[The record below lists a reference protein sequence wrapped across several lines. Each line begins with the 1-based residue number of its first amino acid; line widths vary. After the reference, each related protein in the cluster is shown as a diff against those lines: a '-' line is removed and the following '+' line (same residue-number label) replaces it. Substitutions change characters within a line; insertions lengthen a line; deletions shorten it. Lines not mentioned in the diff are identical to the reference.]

1 MKAVRIT
8 LGVLGVLLV
17 IFTAGL
23 FFLADYLDKHQDLL
37 ERTASEALGREVRIE
52 GGVAMHWSM
61 TPSIALEGVW
71 VANAE
76 WASGEYLARAE
87 RAVLQFDVAALLQ
100 RGLDIRQITLVN
112 ADIRLETGSEGRQNW
127 ALGDKTSTPVALQI
141 DRFECEDSRLHYR
154 PMTGQEQQLAISDL
168 ELVGFGGA
176 DVSLKARLNYRDL
189 TVSVS
194 ATAHSDPADRSAGT
208 LLKGRM
214 TSGDA
219 VMDFTG
225 HATAPLEFADLDVT
239 LRMDQLDLLQLL
251 GKTSPA
257 LPVTGPLEQIKA
269 SLKSA
274 GGTTETL
281 IGNLSGELEIGS
293 SRFALS
299 AKPGGEAVDVSLTGT
314 RISMA
319 PGQPVVLQT
328 GLLYEK
334 QPFQLE
340 LTGGTL
346 AQLITGG
353 KTWKTIKVKAQGQFN
368 GKPLEI
374 AGQIGSSSAVLA
386 GRDLDVDLVVRHTG
400 LQARVDGR
408 LAKLDGLAGSRFNV
422 KASGPSLSRLS
433 PWTGMD
439 MPKTEPF
446 TFAARLQG
454 SEQRVDLKNIK
465 TRVGAIDVAGD
476 MQIPLRQGGRIK
488 GTLRSDLLDLSPFIA
503 TGDPGADNSEAILA
517 WELAP
522 DALQYRDA
530 ALRLEV
536 GRFRGGDFGFEDVT
550 LDASL
555 ANGHLKLTMLD
566 RAESLNMTFDLKP
579 EAPDWR
585 LRVRDKSKMDLGSLV
600 ETEKNQDERS
610 RGPITMDVDLSG
622 RGRSLGSVL
631 GSAKGHVGMVLGAG
645 QLSKEVSDR
654 LPLGSVLESVLG
666 AIDSKGKTESR
677 SSLECAVVQLDVV
690 DGIATSRDGLALR
703 TDTVNVLGGG
713 TIKLD
718 TGEIDLHF
726 KTAQRKGLGIS
737 ILGLA
742 DNFIHLTG
750 TLRQPGVEM
759 NAVGFLTHG
768 GAAWA
773 TGGLSLLYD
782 SLSRRLTAS
791 SNPCESVLKA
801 GASQQD

>member
-1 MKAVRIT
+1 VKTIRIT

-17 IFTAGL
+17 IFIAGM
-23 FFLADYLDKHQDLL
+23 FYLADYLDKHQDLL

-71 VANAE
+71 VANPE

-127 ALGDKTSTPVALQI
+127 APGDKTSIPVALQI

-154 PMTGQEQQLAISDL
+154 PMAGPEQQLAISDL
-168 ELVGFGGA
+168 ELVGFGGD
-176 DVSLKARLNYRDL
+176 DVSLKARLNYRDF
-189 TVSVS
+189 TVSLS
-194 ATAHSDPADRSAGT
+194 ATARSDPADRSGGT

-219 VMDFTG
+219 VMEFTG
-225 HATAPLEFADLDVT
+225 HATAPLESVDLNVDFSDSHAG
-239 LRMDQLDLLQLL
+239 LQIALD
-251 GKTSPA
+251 
-257 LPVTGPLEQIKA
+257 
-269 SLKSA
+269 
-274 GGTTETL
+274 
-281 IGNLSGELEIGS
+281 
-293 SRFALS
+293 
-299 AKPGGEAVDVSLTGT
+299 
-314 RISMA
+314 
-319 PGQPVVLQT
+319 
-328 GLLYEK
+328 
-334 QPFQLE
+334 
-340 LTGGTL
+340 GTL
-346 AQLITGG
+346 A
-353 KTWKTIKVKAQGQFN
+353 
-368 GKPLEI
+368 
-374 AGQIGSSSAVLA
+374 
-386 GRDLDVDLVVRHTG
+386 R
-400 LQARVDGR
+400 
-408 LAKLDGLAGSRFNV
+408 LDGFAGSRFDV
-422 KASGPSLSRLS
+422 KASGPSLSRLT

-439 MPKTEPF
+439 MPETEPF

-454 SEQRVDLKNIK
+454 SERRVDLKNIK
-465 TRVGAIDVAGD
+465 TRFGAIDVAGE
-476 MQIPLRQGGRIK
+476 MQIPLRQGGRLE
-488 GTLRSDLLDLSPFIA
+488 GALSSGSLDLTPFLA
-503 TGDPGADNSEAILA
+503 TGDQDTADAGALLA

-522 DALQYRDA
+522 DALQYPDA
-530 ALRLEV
+530 ALRLEIGRLRV
-536 GRFRGGDFGFEDVT
+536 GEFGYEDVT

-555 ANGHLKLTMLD
+555 ASGHLMLAMVD
-566 RAESLNMTFDLKP
+566 RAENLYMTLDLKP
-579 EAPDWR
+579 EAPGWR
-585 LRVRDKSKMDLGSLV
+585 LSVRDKSKMDLGSLL
-600 ETEKNQDERS
+600 ETEKQQHARS
-610 RGPITMDVDLSG
+610 RAPVELDVELTG

-631 GSAKGHVGMVLGAG
+631 GTAKGHMGMVLGAG
-645 QLSKEVSDR
+645 QLSKEASDR
-654 LPLGSVLESVLG
+654 LPLGNVLVSLLG
-666 AIDSKGKTESR
+666 AIDSKDKTQSR
-677 SSLECAVVQLDVV
+677 SSLECAVIQLDVV
-690 DGIATSRDGLALR
+690 DGIATSRKGLALR

-713 TIKLD
+713 TIKLG

-759 NAVGFLTHG
+759 NAVGFLAHG